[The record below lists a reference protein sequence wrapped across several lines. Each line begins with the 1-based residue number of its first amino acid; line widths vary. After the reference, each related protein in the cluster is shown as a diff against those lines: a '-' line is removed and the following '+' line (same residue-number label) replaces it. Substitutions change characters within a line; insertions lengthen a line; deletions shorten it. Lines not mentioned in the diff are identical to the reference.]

1 VPEETVRIEIGF
13 DGGQAMTVVVPGKQA
28 DELEHKLTDG
38 TESAYGLEADDGR
51 YVVAL
56 RRVVYVKRFVR
67 ESRVGFSG

>member
-1 VPEETVRIEIGF
+1 MPEESVRIEIGF
-13 DGGQAMTVVVPGKQA
+13 DGGQAMTLVVRAKQA
-28 DELEHKLTDG
+28 DELEQKLTEG

-56 RRVVYVKRFVR
+56 KRVVYVKRFMR